1 MMPDD
6 DDDSDDEGDED
17 DEDDEDDPRLQI
29 QKIEPITS
37 FA

>member
-1 MMPDD
+1 MPDD
-6 DDDSDDEGDED
+6 EEDSDDEG